1 METWKKIVGF
11 ENYEVSNLGRVK
23 SKQQLNER
31 ILKHRISKFGYHR
44 VMLQSNGFK
53 KAYSVHRLVAIYFIK
68 NNENK
73 PDVNHIDCDKS
84 NNNFMNLEWVTKSEN
99 IKHAFLNG
107 RIKKFKMVIRED
119 GKLYNSIIEAAKDNN
134 VTTSAINN
142 CLNKRSKKSNNY
154 VFKYYKE

>member
-11 ENYEVSNLGRVK
+11 ENYEISNLGRVK

-44 VMLQSNGFK
+44 VMLQNNGFT